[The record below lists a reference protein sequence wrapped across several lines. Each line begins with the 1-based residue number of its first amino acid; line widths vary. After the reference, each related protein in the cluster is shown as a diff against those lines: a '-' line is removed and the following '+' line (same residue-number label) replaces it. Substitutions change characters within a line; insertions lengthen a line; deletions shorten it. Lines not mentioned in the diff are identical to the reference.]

1 MSTAAEVGG
10 RQQIV
15 VGVDG
20 SEQSLGALR
29 WAGEEATLRDAEL
42 EAVLVWERPLQWIFG
57 PPGTTYVPLEPL
69 IDTKHIEQ
77 QAAQQLAQA
86 VQDAFGDQ
94 QPATLKQVVL
104 EGNPAAMLIAES
116 MDATMLVLGTQGHGG
131 LKGVDLGSTA
141 EKCLRL
147 ARCNVI
153 VIRPSKRG

>member
-20 SEQSLGALR
+20 SEQSLAALR

-57 PPGTTYVPLEPL
+57 PPGTTYVPLEPP
-69 IDTKHIEQ
+69 IDTEHIER
-77 QAAQQLAQA
+77 QLTQA
-86 VQDAFGDQ
+86 VQDVFGDQ
-94 QPATLKQVVL
+94 QPATLKQVVV
-104 EGNPAAMLIAES
+104 EGNPAAMLITES
-116 MDATMLVLGTQGHGG
+116 MGATMLVLGTQGHGR